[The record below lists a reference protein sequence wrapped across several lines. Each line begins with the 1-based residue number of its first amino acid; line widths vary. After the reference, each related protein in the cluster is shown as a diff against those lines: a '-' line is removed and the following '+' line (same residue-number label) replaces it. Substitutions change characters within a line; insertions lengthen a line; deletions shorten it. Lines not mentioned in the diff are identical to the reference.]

1 MELLGTSTIIGY
13 ILSTFSMKYVLVDDE
28 DKYQKKI
35 VFDLIY
41 FISLVLFTIYTYLLM
56 QDFYQKFNFIVSLE
70 ITFLIVNYLFFLFMF
85 TKPIKHLGLVLLPLT
100 LATIPI
106 SMIYQND
113 SNLGSIDNDLKLHI
127 IVSIASYGF
136 LGLAAIQAI
145 LLRHQENKLKYIN
158 KSLFLTILP
167 PIEKMEKVM
176 FELIIFG
183 FILLTLSLLSGAPF
197 IAINKHPGLLEKIL
211 FSIIAWVTYSYLLYS
226 HFSIGVRGKKA
237 TNLTL
242 GGMMF
247 LFIAYLG
254 TKLFFELS

>member
-28 DKYQKKI
+28 DKSQKKI

-100 LATIPI
+100 LVTIPI

-158 KSLFLTILP
+158 KSLFLYS
-167 PIEKMEKVM
+167 V
-176 FELIIFG
+176 LINPSF
-183 FILLTLSLLSGAPF
+183 
-197 IAINKHPGLLEKIL
+197 K
-211 FSIIAWVTYSYLLYS
+211 
-226 HFSIGVRGKKA
+226 
-237 TNLTL
+237 
-242 GGMMF
+242 
-247 LFIAYLG
+247 
-254 TKLFFELS
+254 

>member
-28 DKYQKKI
+28 DKSQKKI

-113 SNLGSIDNDLKLHI
+113 SNLGSIDNDLKLHV
-127 IVSIASYGF
+127 IVSITSYGF

-145 LLRHQENKLKYIN
+145 LLRHQENMLKYIN
-158 KSLFLTILP
+158 KSSF
-167 PIEKMEKVM
+167 
-176 FELIIFG
+176 
-183 FILLTLSLLSGAPF
+183 
-197 IAINKHPGLLEKIL
+197 
-211 FSIIAWVTYSYLLYS
+211 
-226 HFSIGVRGKKA
+226 
-237 TNLTL
+237 
-242 GGMMF
+242 
-247 LFIAYLG
+247 
-254 TKLFFELS
+254 

>member
-13 ILSTFSMKYVLVDDE
+13 ILSTFSIKYVLVDDE
-28 DKYQKKI
+28 YKPYKTI
-35 VFDLIY
+35 IFDLIY
-41 FISLVLFTIYTYLLM
+41 FLSLVLFTMYTYLLM

-70 ITFLIVNYLFFLFMF
+70 ITFLIVNYLFFMFMF

-100 LATIPI
+100 LITIPI

-113 SNLGSIDNDLKLHI
+113 SNPGSIDNNLKLHI
-127 IVSIASYGF
+127 IVSILSYGF

-145 LLRHQENKLKYIN
+145 LLRYQENKLKHIN
-158 KSLFLTILP
+158 KSLFFTILP

-183 FILLTLSLLSGAPF
+183 FVLLTLSLLSGAPF
-197 IAINKHPGLLEKIL
+197 VAVNQHPGLLEKIL
-211 FSIIAWVTYSYLLYS
+211 FSIIAWITYSYLIYS

-242 GGMMF
+242 GGMIF